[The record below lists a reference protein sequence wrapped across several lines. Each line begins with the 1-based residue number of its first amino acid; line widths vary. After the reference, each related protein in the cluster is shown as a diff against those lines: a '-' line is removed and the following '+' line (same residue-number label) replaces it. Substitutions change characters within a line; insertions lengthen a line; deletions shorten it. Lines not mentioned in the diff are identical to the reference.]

1 MGRRQ
6 QLQNLLSGIPEVKK
20 AYFQASENTK
30 MEYPCIVYEKS
41 LVQVQHAD
49 NLPFRRTTRY
59 QVTVID
65 TNPDS
70 EIPDKIEAMPLCSFD
85 RHFVSANL
93 HHTVYQLY
101 F

>member
-6 QLQNLLSGIPEVKK
+6 QLHQILKGIEGPKK
-20 AYFQASENTK
+20 VYFQATNNTQ

-41 LVQVQHAD
+41 FVETQHAD
-49 NLPFRRTTRY
+49 NKPYRKTRRY

-65 TNPDS
+65 QDPDS
-70 EIPDKIEAMPLCSFD
+70 TIPDAVEELPMCSFD

-93 HHTVYQLY
+93 HHDVYQLY